1 LEFCGAQR
9 YLYFDALWAS
19 IGISGFQGHNK
30 PEWAQFWAPRGK
42 HKLLEAGKTP
52 VTVDAEGFDW
62 RALVR
67 FELPASDS

>member
-1 LEFCGAQR
+1 MRYGHPLESAVSKATTN
-9 YLYFDALWAS
+9 LS
-19 IGISGFQGHNK
+19 GHNFGHRA
-30 PEWAQFWAPRGK
+30 EN
-42 HKLLEAGKTP
+42 HKLLEAGKFP